1 MRIDRILRDFG
12 CVLLGM
18 RFYRE
23 KDARDRVECLRCV
36 IQKQAFRGAMACF
49 YGGMC
54 EYQEHGFLHR
64 FQTENRFRCH
74 QS

>member
-12 CVLLGM
+12 CVLLGL

-49 YGGMC
+49 LWRDVRIPGTW
-54 EYQEHGFLHR
+54 FLAPFPDR
-64 FQTENRFRCH
+64 K
-74 QS
+74 